1 MGKKIRTQKEFF
13 LDALRVVIDR
23 FEQSKID
30 SFKLENHVRELPD
43 EEGYLVCK
51 PSGWTT
57 VHIVFGPK
65 GKK

>member
-1 MGKKIRTQKEFF
+1 MRKRTQKEFF
-13 LDALRVVIDR
+13 LEALRLIIDK

-30 SFKLENHVRELPD
+30 SFEVENYVREFPD
-43 EEGYLVCK
+43 EEGYMVIK

-57 VHIVFGPK
+57 VSIVFRPK